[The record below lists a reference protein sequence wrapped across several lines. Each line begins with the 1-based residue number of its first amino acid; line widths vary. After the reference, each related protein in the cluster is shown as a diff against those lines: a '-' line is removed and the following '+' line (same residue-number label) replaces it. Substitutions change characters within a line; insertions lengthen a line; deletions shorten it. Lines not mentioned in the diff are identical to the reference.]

1 MAMIMVTA
9 SQLKNAANELRA
21 LNGQFKTQ
29 TGTLES
35 LEASLRTSWQGQA
48 NDAFHNAFMN
58 DKAQLENFY
67 ETIEKYCQAIE
78 TIAQKYE
85 QAEAMNSNT
94 ASTRTY

>member
-9 SQLKNAANELRA
+9 SQLKNTANELRS

-35 LEASLRTSWQGQA
+35 LEATLRSSWQGQA
-48 NDAFHNAFMN
+48 NDAFHNAFLN

-67 ETIEKYCQAIE
+67 QTIEKYCQAI
-78 TIAQKYE
+78 
-85 QAEAMNSNT
+85 
-94 ASTRTY
+94 